1 MEIQL
6 SHLRARLEKLRTDE
20 PRLRARDQA
29 TRLGIS
35 EAELISLG
43 IGADVIRLGGDFKTL
58 LKDVKQ
64 MGSVMALTR
73 NDHVVHE
80 RKGVYDNLTFYSGAH
95 NMGVAVNPDIDLRLF
110 MNEWVY
116 CLAVIMRR
124 GEAGDLHGLQFFNAR
139 GEAVHKIYATPKS
152 ELAGWAAIVE
162 KYRVEQEPI
171 VLEDRSRPA
180 AQAETPDEEI
190 DVEAFQQAWLDLK
203 DTHQFFGMLR
213 KFGLTRTQAL
223 RLAPEGLV
231 TQVDK
236 LSVEFVLNMAAERK
250 VPIMCFVHSSGC
262 VQIHSGPVKN
272 LKWMG
277 DWFNVLDP
285 KFNLHLDTTAI
296 ATAYVVRKPTDDGIV
311 TSLELFTEDGEMITY
326 FFGARKPGKP
336 ELTEWTGILEELAGS
351 SIDAGYA
358 KS

>member
-1 MEIQL
+1 MENQTSL
-6 SHLRARLEKLRTDE
+6 LRSRLEKLRTEE

-43 IGADVIRLGGDFKTL
+43 IGKDVIRLGGDFKEL
-58 LKDVKQ
+58 LQEVKK
-64 MGSVMALTR
+64 MGYVMALTR
-73 NDHVVHE
+73 NDNVVHE
-80 RKGVYDNLTFYSGAH
+80 RKGVYDNLTFYPGGH

-116 CLAVIMRR
+116 ALAVIMRR
-124 GEAGDLHGLQFFNAR
+124 GKAGDLHGLQFYNAY
-139 GEAVHKIYATPKS
+139 GEAVHKIYATPES
-152 ELAGWAAIVE
+152 DLAGWASIVE
-162 KYRVEQEPI
+162 KFRTDQEPI
-171 VLEDRSRPA
+171 VIEDRTRPA
-180 AQAETPDEEI
+180 AKAEKPDEEI
-190 DVEAFQQAWLDLK
+190 DIKAFQQAWLDLK

-231 TQVDK
+231 TPVDK
-236 LSVEFVLNMAAERK
+236 LSVEFVLNTAAERE

-277 DWFNVLDP
+277 DWFNILDP
-285 KFNLHLDTTAI
+285 KFNLHLDTSAISTAF
-296 ATAYVVRKPTDDGIV
+296 VVRKPTTDGIV
-311 TSLELFTEDGEMITY
+311 TSLELFTEEGEMITY
-326 FFGARKPGKP
+326 FFGARKPGTP
-336 ELTEWTGILEELAGS
+336 ELESWTDILEELATS
-351 SIDAGYA
+351 SLMAST
-358 KS
+358 K